1 MKLKTNKQI
10 YNNAIIKEL
19 SVNYKVVF
27 NKSKITFEEWQKLAR
42 YLQPWSIIFDNDT
55 IIFNKVIQRR
65 ESKLAQ

>member
-10 YNNAIIKEL
+10 YNSAIIKEL

-27 NKSKITFEEWQKLAR
+27 DKSKITFEEWRKLAR

-65 ESKLAQ
+65 ELKLLQ